1 MKNATSVLIC
11 YSLSKE
17 KNSVEVERVW
27 HISCLTHNQNKSHP
41 VKAALK
47 IDFAPESGCLLMCAG
62 CNTICSLP
70 GENMARGS
78 LLLALC

>member
-1 MKNATSVLIC
+1 LSQEKNAVA
-11 YSLSKE
+11 
-17 KNSVEVERVW
+17 VERVW
-27 HISCLTHNQNKSHP
+27 HISCLTENKSHP
-41 VKAALK
+41 VKAALN
-47 IDFAPESGCLLMCAG
+47 INFALESGCLLMCAG